1 MSALSPPVDT
11 DAVATRRSLPRH
23 VAMIMDGNGRWARQR
38 GRPRASGHQ
47 AGFRATRDVVEACAR
62 RGVDALTLF
71 AFSSEN
77 WRRPETE
84 VGLLMDLFLRALK
97 SEVGKLRDNDVRIR
111 FIGDRSAFQPR
122 LQSEMENAETLTVD
136 NGGLELAVA
145 VNYGGRWDIVN
156 AARALAREVACGQL
170 APEDIDVDAFSRHV
184 SLAGVTEPDLFIRTG
199 GEKRISNYLL
209 WHLAYTELYF
219 TDVLWPDFGD
229 EELGRAFDFYAG
241 RQRRFGRTGEQI
253 DASGERLVAAVTR
266 DAGEPSAEGAAG
278 DESERGDRHEPRSGR
293 HA

>member
-1 MSALSPPVDT
+1 MSNPSFAPAAPDP
-11 DAVATRRSLPRH
+11 ALPRH
-23 VAMIMDGNGRWARQR
+23 VAMIMDGNGRGARQR
-38 GRPRASGHQ
+38 DRARAAGHQ
-47 AGFRATRDVVEACAR
+47 AGFRATRDIVEACAR
-62 RGVDALTLF
+62 RGIEALTLF

-77 WRRPETE
+77 WRRPQSE

-111 FIGDRSAFQPR
+111 FIGERSAFQGR
-122 LQSEMENAETLTVD
+122 LQREMESAEAATAG
-136 NGGLELAVA
+136 NGGLKLAVA

-156 AARALAREVACGQL
+156 AARALAREVRDGRL

-241 RQRRFGRTGEQI
+241 RQRRFGRTGEQVSGT
-253 DASGERLVAAVTR
+253 DA
-266 DAGEPSAEGAAG
+266 
-278 DESERGDRHEPRSGR
+278 
-293 HA
+293 